1 MGSLQLWRFAAY
13 GSEKRGNLLYRRS
26 FATAQDDETATA
38 QDDELALL
46 MASCFEEILRY
57 RSG

>member
-1 MGSLQLWRFAAY
+1 MGLLHSWRFSAY
-13 GSEKRGNLLYRRS
+13 GSERRGNLLYRRS
-26 FATAQDDETATA
+26 FATAQDDEPATA
-38 QDDELALL
+38 QDDEPALL